1 MSETAQLE
9 PSIRL
14 TLQQETFIKEFHL
27 TGNAQQSAIKAGYA
41 ESSAHVTASKMLK
54 NAKVLARLDQLR
66 KETDEVYGIRKQDLI
81 DELKAIAF
89 GHIGELLD
97 WTGDEVTIKPKD
109 QLTVTQMKFIDSIQ
123 YEKRME
129 ATGETDPETGDDVF
143 APVYKIKFNTLAK
156 EKREAIKML
165 GQLTGLWKPEKAAS
179 AGGAGDI
186 FNTQNNIVFVAE
198 WGTGVPIGQKSQ
210 K

>member
-1 MSETAQLE
+1 MSGQAQLE
-9 PSIRL
+9 SNNNL
-14 TLQQETFIKEFHL
+14 TKMQELFVKEFHL
-27 TGNAQQSAIKAGYA
+27 CGNATEAALKAGCTEKSA
-41 ESSAHVTASKMLK
+41 SSLGSRWLKMV
-54 NAKVLARLDQLR
+54 KVQQALSLLQ
-66 KETDEVYGIRKQDLI
+66 KETEENYGIRKQDLI

-129 ATGETDPETGDDVF
+129 STGETDPETGKDVF

-165 GQLTGLWKPEKAAS
+165 GQLTGLWKPEKAT
-179 AGGAGDI
+179 GAGDI
-186 FNTQNNIVFVAE
+186 FNTQNNLIFVAE
-198 WGTGVPIGQKSQ
+198 WGTGAPIK
-210 K
+210 KVTE